1 MLGATSG
8 FAAVVALVALGVL
21 WGMDTG
27 LLEARPA
34 AAGIVVV
41 SGAVLLAAFLTL
53 APREQVPSR
62 LLAMVALGAVT
73 LLSLAGFLFGPL
85 SLFVVAGV
93 PLTAVVTANRV
104 DRRWGRRVL
113 ATGVLAS
120 IALAVGGILGWIP
133 LAPAFTDAS
142 LRSTAPILV
151 FQAGMLVLGTVLVAM
166 LDIDGG
172 RDERPVVDTVVP
184 APPRRTARTGS
195 FSLSDLA
202 LLDDAVEGGTTTV
215 GDDSLEQQKL
225 ESLGVLAGGVA
236 HDFNNLLMSILG
248 NTSLALTDLP
258 STHPAHAPLREIE
271 TASKRARDLVGQLL
285 AFAGKG
291 NVAPAPLDLNALV
304 REMGDLLQTAM
315 KARASL
321 DYDLCSG
328 STVVMADPTQL
339 RQVVMNLIT
348 NAGDAMKER
357 HGLVRLKTRLR
368 RVDAEELAET
378 LLGAACEPGPY
389 VVLTCS
395 DEGCGMEGDTLAR
408 IFDPFYTTKRT
419 GRGLGLAAVLGI
431 VRRCGGTMDVES
443 AVGVGTTFRLFLPYA
458 SAVDEEEDFATENTS
473 TARGWSPDKAGAV
486 LLVDDDPVVR
496 MVTSRMME
504 RLGFTV
510 HEAVDGQNAVE
521 VLPEV
526 PEPTLAVVD
535 MTMPG
540 MNGLETVA
548 ALRERVPDLPAL
560 VVSGY
565 SEDEVPPVE
574 NGLFLQKPYT
584 LKQLTRAL
592 DQILS

>member
-1 MLGATSG
+1 
-8 FAAVVALVALGVL
+8 
-21 WGMDTG
+21 
-27 LLEARPA
+27 
-34 AAGIVVV
+34 
-41 SGAVLLAAFLTL
+41 
-53 APREQVPSR
+53 
-62 LLAMVALGAVT
+62 
-73 LLSLAGFLFGPL
+73 
-85 SLFVVAGV
+85 
-93 PLTAVVTANRV
+93 
-104 DRRWGRRVL
+104 
-113 ATGVLAS
+113 
-120 IALAVGGILGWIP
+120 
-133 LAPAFTDAS
+133 
-142 LRSTAPILV
+142 
-151 FQAGMLVLGTVLVAM
+151 
-166 LDIDGG
+166 
-172 RDERPVVDTVVP
+172 
-184 APPRRTARTGS
+184 
-195 FSLSDLA
+195 
-202 LLDDAVEGGTTTV
+202 
-215 GDDSLEQQKL
+215 
-225 ESLGVLAGGVA
+225 
-236 HDFNNLLMSILG
+236 
-248 NTSLALTDLP
+248 
-258 STHPAHAPLREIE
+258 
-271 TASKRARDLVGQLL
+271 
-285 AFAGKG
+285 
-291 NVAPAPLDLNALV
+291 
-304 REMGDLLQTAM
+304 
-315 KARASL
+315 
-321 DYDLCSG
+321 
-328 STVVMADPTQL
+328 
-339 RQVVMNLIT
+339 
-348 NAGDAMKER
+348 
-357 HGLVRLKTRLR
+357 
-368 RVDAEELAET
+368 
-378 LLGAACEPGPY
+378 
-389 VVLTCS
+389 
-395 DEGCGMEGDTLAR
+395 MEGDTLAR